1 MPEVGETVE
10 IIELSHSLL
19 PVYKNELILTSRGN
33 QTELYEI
40 VFPRGKGLAAH
51 IHTAG
56 EDCALVLSGNLTYYV
71 GNRETIQV
79 EPGGLVFGWQNVLH
93 GYLNRGDEP
102 VRLVVFVTPGK
113 IGLAYPA
120 DGDSRVRKVPV
131 DQRKVHVEDEVAVSS
146 EYASFRTV
154 LVEGRYEEPEE
165 PGVFKVFVDWKR
177 KRLVVFDG
185 EKVELIAEEPVRLLR
200 YAARS

>member
-1 MPEVGETVE
+1 
-10 IIELSHSLL
+10 
-19 PVYKNELILTSRGN
+19 
-33 QTELYEI
+33 
-40 VFPRGKGLAAH
+40 
-51 IHTAG
+51 
-56 EDCALVLSGNLTYYV
+56 
-71 GNRETIQV
+71 
-79 EPGGLVFGWQNVLH
+79 
-93 GYLNRGDEP
+93 
-102 VRLVVFVTPGK
+102 
-113 IGLAYPA
+113 LAYPA

>member
-1 MPEVGETVE
+1 MK

-19 PVYKNELILTSRGN
+19 PVYKNELILASRGN

-102 VRLVVFVTPGK
+102 VRLVVFCHPGQDRL
-113 IGLAYPA
+113 GL
-120 DGDSRVRKVPV
+120 SRR
-131 DQRKVHVEDEVAVSS
+131 RR
-146 EYASFRTV
+146 F
-154 LVEGRYEEPEE
+154 EG
-165 PGVFKVFVDWKR
+165 
-177 KRLVVFDG
+177 
-185 EKVELIAEEPVRLLR
+185 AESPRGSTQG
-200 YAARS
+200 ACGG